1 VLLST
6 LLTPRTGRDGIP
18 CAIAGAEV
26 TAVAF
31 SAGGAP
37 SRAGHG
43 SRRAIIATGWDRMVS
58 LYEDRGQRH
67 APMLRAHSGPDSDV
81 LSAAIMEGPQLALAA
96 GCYGGQVCAR
106 VCGNASAPFCLRN
119 SCFFFKTLQAINVYT
134 LMCDIYKSQG
144 QLYIQM
150 WTMSTSGSNLVTWAT
165 THCEP
170 KLSHELET
178 LV

>member
-1 VLLST
+1 M
-6 LLTPRTGRDGIP
+6 
-18 CAIAGAEV
+18 
-26 TAVAF
+26 AF

-96 GCYGGQVCAR
+96 GCYGGQVCAGVGR
-106 VCGNASAPFCLRN
+106 NASAL
-119 SCFFFKTLQAINVYT
+119 SASATA
-134 LMCDIYKSQG
+134 G

-150 WTMSTSGSNLVTWAT
+150 
-165 THCEP
+165 
-170 KLSHELET
+170 
-178 LV
+178 